1 MSDDRRTVELPDTI
15 ELPRLLDFYELQTA
29 EETGIAEFYDNLR
42 AGRLTTTRCAD
53 CEEVHFPPR
62 IVCPE
67 CHSEALEY
75 VDLPET
81 GELFAFSTVRAG
93 APLGMEDE
101 VPFVTGIVDLGA
113 VRLSARIDDAVYD
126 DLSIGDAVELS
137 VVDIDG
143 PTDRERVFFRFE
155 PADDGGD

>member
-1 MSDDRRTVELPDTI
+1 MSEERPTVEIPDTI
-15 ELPRLLDFYELQTA
+15 GLPRLLDFYELQT
-29 EETGIAEFYDNLR
+29 EEHTGIAEFYDNLR
-42 AGRLTTTRCAD
+42 AGRLTTTRCSD
-53 CEEVHFPPR
+53 CGEVHFPPR
-62 IVCPE
+62 IVCPS

-75 VDLPET
+75 VELPDT

-101 VPFVTGIVDLGA
+101 VPFVTGIVDLGE
-113 VRLSARIDDAVYD
+113 VRLSARIDGADYE
-126 DLSIGDAVELS
+126 DLSIGETVELS

-143 PTDRERVFFRFE
+143 PADHERVFFRFE